1 MENVRNRTDVRVV
14 SNKNDYL
21 KLTLNPSYMSRKILD
36 NNLVAIHKSK
46 SILKLNKRA
55 CVEMYTLDLSKV
67 LMYEFHY
74 AYIKNK
80 YGNNSRFLLND
91 IDGFMYEIKTEDVY
105 EDLSKDK
112 DIVDIVIIQLSQSN
126 MVIQAN
132 KLLVR

>member
-1 MENVRNRTDVRVV
+1 
-14 SNKNDYL
+14 
-21 KLTLNPSYMSRKILD
+21 MSRKILD
-36 NNLVAIHKSK
+36 NDLVAIHKSK

-74 AYIKNK
+74 AYIKIK
-80 YGNNSRFLLND
+80 YGNNSRLLFSD
-91 IDGFMYEIKTEDVY
+91 IDGFMDEIKIEDVY

-112 DIVDIVIIQLSQSN
+112 EVFDIVIIQLSQNN